1 MYGMVN
7 QALESL
13 VTERFGAETWT
24 IVRTKAGIQDPAFIT
39 MKQYPDEVTYSL
51 AGALSEHLQAPLP
64 DLLRAFGVYWVAY
77 AKRGPWGKIMLA
89 SGGSTYEL
97 LAALDAMHARIAI
110 SFPDLKPPTFKVRPE
125 GDAVV
130 VDYQSHRPG
139 LAPFV
144 VGLIEGIG
152 TLFHESVT
160 VEQLASKDAGAAVDS
175 FRVRASKAS

>member
-7 QALESL
+7 QALEAL
-13 VTERFGAETWT
+13 VTERFGPDTWV
-24 IVRTKAGIQDPAFIT
+24 IVRRKAGIVDPAFIT

-51 AGALSEHLQAPLP
+51 AGALSEHLKAPLP
-64 DLLRAFGVYWVAY
+64 GLLRAFGAYWVAY
-77 AKRGPWGKIMLA
+77 ARRGPWGKIMLA

-97 LAALDAMHARIAI
+97 LGALDAMHARIAI
-110 SFPDLKPPTFKVRPE
+110 SFPDLKPPSFKVRPE

-130 VDYQSHRPG
+130 VDYSSHRPG

-152 TLFHESVT
+152 AMFGEAVE
-160 VEQLASKDAGAAVDS
+160 VEQVASKEAGAPADS
-175 FRVRASKAS
+175 FRVRATKAA

>member
-13 VTERFGAETWT
+13 VTERFGAETWAA
-24 IVRTKAGIQDPAFIT
+24 VRAKAGILDPAFIT
-39 MKQYPDEVTYSL
+39 MKQYPDDVTYAL

-64 DLLRAFGVYWVAY
+64 GLLHAFGVYWVAY

-97 LAALDAMHARIAI
+97 LSALDAMHARIAI
-110 SFPDLKPPTFKVRPE
+110 SFPDLKPPSFKVRPE
-125 GDAVV
+125 GDAVL
-130 VDYQSHRPG
+130 VDYHTQRPG

-152 TLFHESVT
+152 TLFGETVR
-160 VEQLASKDAGAAVDS
+160 VEQVASKDAGAPCDTFKVWAG
-175 FRVRASKAS
+175 KAA

>member
-7 QALESL
+7 QALEAL

-24 IVRTKAGIQDPAFIT
+24 AVRQNAGISDPAFIT
-39 MKQYPDEVTYSL
+39 MKQYQDEVTYAL
-51 AGALSEHLQAPLP
+51 AGALSKHLQAPVP
-64 DLLRAFGVYWVAY
+64 DLLRSFGISWVDY
-77 AKRGPWGKIMLA
+77 AKCGPWGKLMLA

-97 LAALDAMHARIAI
+97 LTTLDAMHARIAI
-110 SFPDLKPPTFKVRPE
+110 SFPDLKPPSFKVRPE
-125 GDAVV
+125 GDGVV

-152 TLFHESVT
+152 ALFGESVT
-160 VEQLASKDAGAAVDS
+160 VEQIASKDAGAAADS
-175 FRVRASKAS
+175 FRVRASKAA